1 MGVVGGVHQ
10 EGLDIEPRAHL
21 YLVHAQSPA
30 TWFPVRNMTVLL
42 CTGVEPL
49 GLVSSVRRV
58 VARADPNLP
67 VYEVTTMEHHVA
79 SSTAT
84 ERFSMFLQL
93 VFASAALTLAVIGI
107 YGVLSYSV
115 AQRTQEIGIRMALG
129 AEQSTILKLVVG
141 QGMVLV
147 FVSIALGVIGALAT
161 AQVLASLLYGISPRD
176 PVTYVAVTSVLTVVA
191 AFACYLPA
199 RRAST
204 VSPQTALRYD

>member
-1 MGVVGGVHQ
+1 
-10 EGLDIEPRAHL
+10 
-21 YLVHAQSPA
+21 
-30 TWFPVRNMTVLL
+30 
-42 CTGVEPL
+42 
-49 GLVSSVRRV
+49 
-58 VARADPNLP
+58 
-67 VYEVTTMEHHVA
+67 MEHHVA

-141 QGMVLV
+141 QGMVLL

-161 AQVLASLLYGISPRD
+161 AQVLVSLLYGISPRD
-176 PVTYVAVTSVLTVVA
+176 PVTYVAVTSVLTVAA

-199 RRAST
+199 HRAST
-204 VSPQTALRYD
+204 VSPQTALR

>member
-42 CTGVEPL
+42 RTGVEPL

-161 AQVLASLLYGISPRD
+161 AQVLASLLVRHQ
-176 PVTYVAVTSVLTVVA
+176 
-191 AFACYLPA
+191 PA
-199 RRAST
+199 
-204 VSPQTALRYD
+204 

>member
-1 MGVVGGVHQ
+1 
-10 EGLDIEPRAHL
+10 
-21 YLVHAQSPA
+21 
-30 TWFPVRNMTVLL
+30 
-42 CTGVEPL
+42 
-49 GLVSSVRRV
+49 
-58 VARADPNLP
+58 
-67 VYEVTTMEHHVA
+67 MEHHVA

-161 AQVLASLLYGISPRD
+161 AQVLASILYGISPRD
-176 PVTYVAVTSVLTVVA
+176 PVTYVAVTSVLTAVA

-199 RRAST
+199 RRVST